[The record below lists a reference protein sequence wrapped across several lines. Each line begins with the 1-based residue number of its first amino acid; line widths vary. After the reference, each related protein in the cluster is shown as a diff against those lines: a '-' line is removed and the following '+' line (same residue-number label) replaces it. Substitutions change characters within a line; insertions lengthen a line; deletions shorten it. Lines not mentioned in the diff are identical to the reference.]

1 MIYDVSGNQLQSAND
16 VYGATIDAAYDVS
29 GNDVFSGGGG
39 GGGIDKYRNYTI
51 EMLPYTTPCGQDFA
65 YHDGKLVACTADNY
79 LRVLDAT
86 TGTRLE
92 DAFQTTIGHA
102 NSMVFSNEFYDSGD
116 TFPLLCVAGTYLL
129 YFRVANTYDSAVE
142 VKRYTLQR
150 PPVDTSTNLGYGLGF
165 HDGYFYAIG
174 YTSGSYQ
181 PSATNF
187 ILLVK
192 YDLQNPIDNGD
203 DTYTLPILYTKRREW
218 FECIQGSEVHD
229 GFMWVN
235 SGFTNPGHVYALDLV
250 TANILLDIPLA
261 EYTTLEVEALSW
273 ADDSTLLIGSKNQG
287 SNTGMF
293 KITFP
298 DVT

>member
-1 MIYDVSGNQLQSAND
+1 MIYDVSGNQLQSVND
-16 VYGATIDAAYDVS
+16 VHGATVGAAYDVS

-51 EMLPYTTPCGQDFA
+51 EMLSYTTPCGQDFA
-65 YHDGKLVACTADNY
+65 YHNGKLVACTADNY
-79 LRVLDAT
+79 LQVIDAE
-86 TGTRLE
+86 TGVRLAS
-92 DAFQTTIGHA
+92 AFEVAVGHA
-102 NSMVFSNEFYDSGD
+102 NSLVFSDEFYSNGD
-116 TFPLLCVAGTYLL
+116 TFPLLCGTTGGLS
-129 YFRVANTYDSAVE
+129 YFRVANSFDSAVLA
-142 VKRYTLQR
+142 KRFILQK
-150 PPVDTSTNLGYGLGF
+150 PTVDTSTVWYGLGF
-165 HDGYFYAIG
+165 HDGYVYTIG

-181 PSATNF
+181 QSANNF
-187 ILLVK
+187 ILLAK
-192 YDLQNPIDNGD
+192 YDLKNPMDNGD
-203 DTYTLPILYTKRREW
+203 DTYTLPIIYTKRREW
-218 FECIQGSEVHD
+218 FECIQGSDVHD